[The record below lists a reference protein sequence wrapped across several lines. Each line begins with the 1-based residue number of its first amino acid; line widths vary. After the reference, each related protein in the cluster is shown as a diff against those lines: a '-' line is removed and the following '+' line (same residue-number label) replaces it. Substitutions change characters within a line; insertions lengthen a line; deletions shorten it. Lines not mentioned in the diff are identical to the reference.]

1 LSIVLHSRSPMVPT
15 FRSDVRIFLVQSDTT
30 EMAWFGYVNANMGN
44 FQHIRSIHQLQSH
57 TEIFLHLTVYNAQ
70 RGGADL
76 TPYYL
81 FDEDVVQFHR
91 LYRDLCQNN
100 PDAFSYSELKQSCDD
115 YFYLPARAEHRGT
128 GGIFFDDMPATE
140 PYAMPFVKSVAQ
152 AWMPSWL
159 PIVEKRRDQP
169 FTEQRKQ
176 WQLLRRG
183 R

>member
-1 LSIVLHSRSPMVPT
+1 MNDTESNLIPT
-15 FRSDVRIFLVQSDTT
+15 NCYRQKS
-30 EMAWFGYVNANMGN
+30 
-44 FQHIRSIHQLQSH
+44 
-57 TEIFLHLTVYNAQ
+57 
-70 RGGADL
+70 GGADL

-81 FDEDVVQFHR
+81 FDEDVIQFHR
-91 LYRDLCQNN
+91 FYRDLCRNN
-100 PDAFSYSELKQSCDD
+100 PKAFSYSELKQSCDD

-169 FTEQRKQ
+169 FTEQQKQ